1 MHIIIDKTKN
11 LLNTKQLG
19 PLPSHS
25 PAVFTP
31 VIVAMELFGPHT
43 VNSIADLLGINTNT
57 NTNTN
62 TNQAN
67 EREDRETAE
76 EHEANRYLIRRG
88 NEKDV
93 FQENVRKSEDKS
105 CGQGRLS
112 DYTYDDYKNE
122 FEREATAEEVYAD
135 DVRLPA
141 EYEITDCET
150 FQAGRLPDTKFFLV
164 NISFWKLHSHSIS
177 W

>member
-1 MHIIIDKTKN
+1 
-11 LLNTKQLG
+11 
-19 PLPSHS
+19 
-25 PAVFTP
+25 
-31 VIVAMELFGPHT
+31 MELFGPHT

-57 NTNTN
+57 NN

-67 EREDRETAE
+67 QNDDDDRQTDEKYQVDK
-76 EHEANRYLIRRG
+76 YLIRRG

-93 FQENVRKSEDKS
+93 FQENPGKSEDKS
-105 CGQGRLS
+105 VEDCGRGRFS

-135 DVRLPA
+135 DVRLPV

-177 W
+177 WW

>member
-1 MHIIIDKTKN
+1 
-11 LLNTKQLG
+11 
-19 PLPSHS
+19 
-25 PAVFTP
+25 
-31 VIVAMELFGPHT
+31 MELFGPHT

-57 NTNTN
+57 NTN
-62 TNQAN
+62 QVSQEE
-67 EREDRETAE
+67 ERETTE
-76 EHEANRYLIRRG
+76 EYEVNKYLIRRG

-93 FQENVRKSEDKS
+93 FQENSRKSEDKS
-105 CGQGRLS
+105 CGQGRFS

-177 W
+177 WW